1 MNYEELNNKLKQL
14 RNEDYIWIVYI
25 GIIFASWYANTLE
38 RSYYVN
44 NDEEAKQKYRQ
55 VMIYIF
61 IVLVVVYLY
70 FLKGSIEDLE
80 NLKPTDSEQKKRL
93 VTLSFIGT
101 LFIALSGFIFLYI
114 ALEDQE
120 LNVEL
125 AFN

>member
-44 NDEEAKQKYRQ
+44 NDEESKQKYRQ

-61 IVLVVVYLY
+61 VVLVVVYLY
-70 FLKGSIEDLE
+70 FLKGAIEDLE
-80 NLKPTDSEQKKRL
+80 NLKPTDSEQKRRL